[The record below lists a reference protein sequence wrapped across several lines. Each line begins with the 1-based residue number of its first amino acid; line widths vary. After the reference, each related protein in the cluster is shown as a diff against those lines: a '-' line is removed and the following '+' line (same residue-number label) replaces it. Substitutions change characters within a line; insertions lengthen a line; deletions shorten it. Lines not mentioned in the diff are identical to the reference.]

1 MNVVIIPTDTWR
13 CHLPRKSCTYDLM
26 LFARMLTGEK
36 KKLAVTYFYIEKL
49 VLRGKNQLE
58 EINNRD
64 EITSQ

>member
-1 MNVVIIPTDTWR
+1 MAMPSTKEVLYVRLDALRKDAHWR
-13 CHLPRKSCTYDLM
+13 
-26 LFARMLTGEK
+26 K